1 MTKRNAICFDIDGTV
16 ADVTHRRHFVANKP
30 KNWKAWNEGM
40 VNDEPNAAVAMIY
53 ELIDIRTKIDNNL
66 DIILVSGRSDDYRE
80 KTQKWLRKF
89 NFNYHSLLMRKHKDN
104 RDDSIVKGEIADE
117 IEKTHNILFVFDDR
131 KRVVDMWVNR
141 GIWVFD
147 VGQGKGDF

>member
-1 MTKRNAICFDIDGTV
+1 MTKRNAIIFDLDGTLC
-16 ADVTHRRHFVANKP
+16 DVTHRRHFVTTKP
-30 KNWKAWNEGM
+30 KNWMAWNDGM
-40 VNDEPNAAVAMIY
+40 VNDTPNAAVAFVFRALHNY
-53 ELIDIRTKIDNNL
+53 CYGDVADL
-66 DIILVSGRSDDYRE
+66 ILVSGRSDDYRE
-80 KTQKWLRKF
+80 KTEEWLARHGF
-89 NFNYHSLLMRKHKDN
+89 EYSALYMRMQKDN

-147 VGQGKGDF
+147 VGQTKGDF